1 VLIVHPSPA
10 QDDLPVH
17 HCDVRRGTSEAR
29 RAQTKEQRG
38 DGAQR
43 WAVLAQDSFTSLLY
57 WKTAAVRKR
66 ADVTLGPMPTDV
78 DADALERLLQVQAE
92 DSEIKRLLDRRASLP
107 EAARLADVTDQLNEL
122 DADVAIAQK
131 QHDEVVREQNRLEA
145 DIESVTSK
153 VAREEQR
160 LFSGGVSNP
169 KELSSLQAEIEMLK
183 RRSATLE
190 DELLEAMVQRDGVET
205 TLSSLQQERKAAAT
219 ESEDLS
225 KRVGEL
231 TGEIDDAL
239 RQHRAKRESIAQTL
253 PDDLLATYER
263 LRDAKNGVGAA
274 ALVGDTCQGCHTKL
288 PAREVERVRAE
299 RGLQRCDNCR
309 RILVVV

>member
-1 VLIVHPSPA
+1 VPEIA
-10 QDDLPVH
+10 A
-17 HCDVRRGTSEAR
+17 AR
-29 RAQTKEQRG
+29 K
-38 DGAQR
+38 
-43 WAVLAQDSFTSLLY
+43 
-57 WKTAAVRKR
+57 K

-92 DSEIKRLLDRRASLP
+92 DSEIRRLLERKASLP

-131 QHDEVVREQNRLEA
+131 QHDEVVREQNRLEGEI
-145 DIESVTSK
+145 DSLTSK
-153 VAREEQR
+153 AAREEQR

-183 RRSATLE
+183 RRSASLE
-190 DELLEAMVQRDGVET
+190 DVLLEAMVQRDGIET
-205 TLSSLQQERKAAAT
+205 TLASLRGERSGAVAEA
-219 ESEDLS
+219 EELS
-225 KRVGEL
+225 NRVGEL
-231 TGEIDDAL
+231 TREIDEAL
-239 RQHRAKRESIAQTL
+239 AQHRARREAVAQTL